1 MNTAELM
8 KKWDAGR
15 NAMTLTSRKTE
26 WELLCKVVIPQLLVA
41 GETVALPGVG
51 RLKLKTRKGRVA
63 RNPRTGEQITVPA
76 KQVAVLVMDKE
87 LEKVLNK

>member
-15 NAMTLTSRKTE
+15 NSMTLTSRKTE
-26 WELLCKVVIPQLLVA
+26 FEFLGKVVIPQLLVA
-41 GETVALPGVG
+41 GETVTIPGVG
-51 RLKLKTRKGRVA
+51 RLKVKTRKGRVA